1 MIAIL
6 RVAFATKIFF
16 LTCLVLCSILL
27 TLQLVFLAG
36 TIFLFFS
43 ARTVSV
49 QRLLITA
56 LYRRDTWREMRRSDA
71 LTYHSLVALIVQ
83 VVFLPLTV
91 TAIIGVAKVGGDEAD
106 EYETLMFLEE
116 MLDVVAVAG
125 GVWPGS
131 GGGVGRF
138 SPLCPRHPDITQVN
152 LHPSGAC
159 NNILTLSLLVHIS
172 PCVRTSLL

>member
-6 RVAFATKIFF
+6 RVAFATKNFF

-91 TAIIGVAKVGGDEAD
+91 TAIIGVAKVGGDEAY
-106 EYETLMFLEE
+106 EYDTLY
-116 MLDVVAVAG
+116 
-125 GVWPGS
+125 S
-131 GGGVGRF
+131 
-138 SPLCPRHPDITQVN
+138 
-152 LHPSGAC
+152 
-159 NNILTLSLLVHIS
+159 
-172 PCVRTSLL
+172 

>member
-1 MIAIL
+1 
-6 RVAFATKIFF
+6 
-16 LTCLVLCSILL
+16 
-27 TLQLVFLAG
+27 
-36 TIFLFFS
+36 
-43 ARTVSV
+43 
-49 QRLLITA
+49 
-56 LYRRDTWREMRRSDA
+56 MRRSDA

-131 GGGVGRF
+131 GGGDGRF

-152 LHPSGAC
+152 LHPSGAR
-159 NNILTLSLLVHIS
+159 NNILALSLLVHIS